1 MTRRKRPESMFLRS
15 LYRPLIEDGRR
26 ELEEALKVALL
37 QHHDV
42 PPSEIAERLG
52 ISLGDV
58 KGAAKRVAKAQERL
72 EPGPDE

>member
-1 MTRRKRPESMFLRS
+1 M
-15 LYRPLIEDGRR
+15 
-26 ELEEALKVALL
+26 ALL

-72 EPGPDE
+72 ERGPDE